1 MGTHRMRD
9 LLAWERRVIAR
20 LDSLLSSVDN
30 RLERVEKA
38 LVLVGRVHCEGES
51 TAGKS
56 PKNVGVRNDGR

>member
-20 LDSLLSSVDN
+20 LDSLLSSVDS

-38 LVLVGRVHCEGES
+38 LVLVGRVRCEGDEERRQ
-51 TAGKS
+51 
-56 PKNVGVRNDGR
+56 NEQ